1 MYLVCIVA
9 ENIEH
14 CKTGC
19 KLRRWCMVVKAS
31 STNVSG
37 VTAIIGLYIF
47 ADVDINPS
55 SQTKFILPQCGHVIF
70 GSVNLGGTR
79 NLVPHSQ
86 VMAL

>member
-1 MYLVCIVA
+1 MVA
-9 ENIEH
+9 
-14 CKTGC
+14 
-19 KLRRWCMVVKAS
+19 KAS

-37 VTAIIGLYIF
+37 VTVIIGLYIF

-55 SQTKFILPQCGHVIF
+55 SQTGFILPQCGQVIF